1 MNQDIRWIQRFSNY
15 KKALVQLEAA
25 VQITI
30 ERELSDLEKQGMIQ
44 CFEYNH
50 ELAWNTLKYYL
61 EYQGNNSIKGSR
73 DATREAFKIELISD
87 GEAWMDMIKSRNKS
101 SHTYNE
107 ETANDIVTAI
117 INIYYP
123 LFVELQTVMQSLI
136 QKEIEENEIWIERT
150 DKK

>member
-25 VQITI
+25 VKITI

-44 CFEYNH
+44 GFEYTH
-50 ELAWNTLKYYL
+50 ELAWNTLKDYL

-123 LFVELQTVMQSLI
+123 LFVELQTIMQSLI
-136 QKEIEENEIWIERT
+136 QKEIDENEIWIERT
-150 DKK
+150 DNK

>member
-25 VQITI
+25 VKITI
-30 ERELSDLEKQGMIQ
+30 ERQLSDLEKQGMIQ
-44 CFEYNH
+44 AFEYTH
-50 ELAWNTLKYYL
+50 ELAWNTLKDYL
-61 EYQGNNSIKGSR
+61 EYQGNNTIKGSR
-73 DATREAFKIELISD
+73 DATREAFKVELIAD

-107 ETANDIVTAI
+107 ETANDILTAI
-117 INIYYP
+117 INTYFP
-123 LFVELQTVMQSLI
+123 LFMELQTVMQSLM

-150 DKK
+150 DNK

>member
-15 KKALVQLEAA
+15 KKALLQLEAA
-25 VQITI
+25 VKISI
-30 ERELSDLEKQGMIQ
+30 ERQLSDLEKQGMIQ
-44 CFEYNH
+44 GFEYTH
-50 ELAWNTLKYYL
+50 ELAWNTLKDYL

-123 LFVELQTVMQSLI
+123 LFVELQTVMQNLI

-150 DKK
+150 DNK